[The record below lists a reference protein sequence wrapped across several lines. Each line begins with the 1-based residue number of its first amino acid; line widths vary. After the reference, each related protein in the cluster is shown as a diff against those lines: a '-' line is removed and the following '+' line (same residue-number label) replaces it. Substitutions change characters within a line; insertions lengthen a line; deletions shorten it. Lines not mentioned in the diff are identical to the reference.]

1 LKNNSLEFL
10 IVVEFLANLKQEFGN
25 GNNELVKI
33 VKLKKVEQILIEEF
47 KKGMNRI
54 IWRKLIEAKYSPRST
69 EQWYKRVTNLN
80 RH

>member
-1 LKNNSLEFL
+1 MKNNSLEFL
-10 IVVEFLANLKQEFGN
+10 IVGEFLANLKQEFGN

>member
-1 LKNNSLEFL
+1 LEFL
-10 IVVEFLANLKQEFGN
+10 IVGEFLANLKQEFGN

>member
-10 IVVEFLANLKQEFGN
+10 IVGEFLANLKQEFGN